1 MEFLEQYSNY
11 IVLVITLI
19 MWAGVFFYMYSIDKK
34 LNKIEKE
41 K

>member
-11 IVLVITLI
+11 IVLVITLVI
-19 MWAGVFFYMYSIDKK
+19 WAGIFFYMYSIDKK

>member
-19 MWAGVFFYMYSIDKK
+19 IWAGIFFYMYSIDKK

>member
-11 IVLVITLI
+11 IVLAVTLVT
-19 MWAGVFFYMYSIDKK
+19 WAGIFFYMYSIDKK